1 MQVKLDR
8 QPYVLT
14 KYSDG
19 NYYLIAT
26 KDEQSQFPRMVRLEN
41 GYPKKFGI
49 PLSNMTPGEIV
60 RLKKA

>member
-1 MQVKLDR
+1 MQVKLDG

-26 KDEQSQFPRMVRLEN
+26 KDEQSQFPRMVRLEH
-41 GYPKKFGI
+41 GYPKNSVFRYQI
-49 PLSNMTPGEIV
+49 
-60 RLKKA
+60 